1 MKLNKEKEYLAE
13 KVYERVEVLH
23 SKDLLEKI
31 DKIGKLK
38 DINDLEELTNE
49 IKKIN
54 VEISIQCLLVEL
66 IMQEDWELEEVKA
79 IDYLLSIKE
88 EEFLKEIVNF
98 IIESDN
104 PENLKNTFKLVL
116 KTLYKLGD
124 ITYEK

>member
-13 KVYERVEVLH
+13 KVYERDEVLH
-23 SKDLLEKI
+23 NKDLLEKI

-104 PENLKNTFKLVL
+104 PENLKNTFK
-116 KTLYKLGD
+116 
-124 ITYEK
+124 

>member
-124 ITYEK
+124 ISYEK

>member
-104 PENLKNTFKLVL
+104 PENLKSTFKLVL

>member
-1 MKLNKEKEYLAE
+1 MRLNKEKEYLAE